1 MSDDVYILG
10 IDMIKFGRFPN
21 KTVPELAAESI
32 LLALDDAGLSMG
44 DMEAFYCGNIS
55 IVEISRKLIEWLA
68 KRLFN

>member
-1 MSDDVYILG
+1 MSDDVYIIG

-32 LLALDDAGLSMG
+32 LL
-44 DMEAFYCGNIS
+44 IWKRS
-55 IVEISRKLIEWLA
+55 IVEISRKLIEWLG